1 MEALGKPVSSSR
13 SRYLVGIRL
22 EGGGERGGRT
32 LARMRLPVGVS
43 WVACNRGARTYIIR
57 EPVVLD
63 AVDIFP

>member
-13 SRYLVGIRL
+13 SRYLVGVRMKGGLGAVDALLPECDCL
-22 EGGGERGGRT
+22 EC
-32 LARMRLPVGVS
+32 VS
-43 WVACNRGARTYIIR
+43 WVSCNRGGRTYIIR

>member
-13 SRYLVGIRL
+13 SRYLVGVKM
-22 EGGGERGGRT
+22 GGGFGVDRRT
-32 LARMRLPVGVS
+32 LARMRLPGCVS
-43 WVACNRGARTYIIR
+43 CVACDHGGWAYIIR